1 MHKGGK
7 PFSKSTQKYFAN
19 MVSQDSS
26 TKSNQSSFD
35 TADEEYGESELE
47 RALALKAKEKKAEEE
62 SNDELSASALYQSS
76 FYITDEEYGESE
88 IERALALKAKEEKAE
103 EETNDRLSALA
114 LFKYFYSTILLIF
127 CVAVVHASLITE
139 QTVGVSDNNIPWVA
153 ALIFFWFLMV
163 WLAGE

>member
-7 PFSKSTQKYFAN
+7 PFSKSTQKSFAK

-26 TKSNQSSFD
+26 TKSNKSSFY
-35 TADEEYGESELE
+35 TTDEEYGESELE
-47 RALALKAKEKKAEEE
+47 RALALKAKE
-62 SNDELSASALYQSS
+62 
-76 FYITDEEYGESE
+76 
-88 IERALALKAKEEKAE
+88 EKAE
-103 EETNDRLSALA
+103 EETNDKLSALA
-114 LFKYFYSTILLIF
+114 LFKYFYATILLIF